1 MEPSSLATT
10 IQECITLLNSITQS
24 CRRIWGRKADTK
36 ELDMRLGV
44 LFERTLALG
53 DARITRSGLSTL
65 EGMLKE
71 LAEDLRNQVWL
82 KDAFTYDDVAK
93 RLDD

>member
-1 MEPSSLATT
+1 
-10 IQECITLLNSITQS
+10 
-24 CRRIWGRKADTK
+24 
-36 ELDMRLGV
+36 MRLGV
-44 LFERTLALG
+44 LFERTRGLG
-53 DARITRSGLSTL
+53 KARITRSGLSTL
-65 EGMLKE
+65 EGMLTE